1 MTAQAPA
8 QTTAPQMSARNWA
21 LLLLLG
27 TVWGGSYF
35 FARIAVSEMP
45 PLILVMFRVSIA
57 ALVLQAFLAVRGPS
71 FRIALPLAGS
81 FFVLALLNNV
91 IPFSLIFMGQTEVGA
106 GLASVLNATTPFWTA
121 ILANMLTADEK
132 LTPVKLTGIAFG
144 IAGTGVMIGPG
155 LLTGLGGP
163 LWAKLALIGGAVSYG
178 LAFIY
183 GRRFRGVPPT
193 VVATGQLTASTII
206 MIPLVLTLY
215 DPGNLFSFSGNIWA
229 AVIGLAVLST
239 AFAYLIYFRVLASAG
254 ATNASLVTFL
264 NPVSAILLGSL
275 VLGER
280 LTSFEIAG
288 MVLIATGLIII
299 DGRLLARIR

>member
-27 TVWGGSYF
+27 TLWGGSYF

-45 PLILVMFRVSIA
+45 PLMLVMFRVSIA

-155 LLTGLGGP
+155 LLNGLGGP

-193 VVATGQLTASTII
+193 LVATGQLTASTVI

-215 DPGNLFSFSGNIWA
+215 GPGNLFSFSGSIWA

-264 NPVSAILLGSL
+264 NPVSAIVLGSL

-280 LTSFEIAG
+280 LAPFEIAG

>member
-27 TVWGGSYF
+27 AVWGGSYF
-35 FARIAVSEMP
+35 FARIAVGEMP
-45 PLILVMFRVSIA
+45 PLMLVMFRVSIA
-57 ALVLQAFLAVRGPS
+57 ALVLQVFLAVRGPS

-155 LLTGLGGP
+155 LLNGLGGP

-193 VVATGQLTASTII
+193 LVATGQLTASTVI

-215 DPGNLFSFSGNIWA
+215 GPGNLFSFSGNIWA

-280 LTSFEIAG
+280 LTPFEIAG

>member
-45 PLILVMFRVSIA
+45 PLMLVMFRVSIA
-57 ALVLQAFLAVRGPS
+57 ALVLQAFLTVRGPS

-155 LLTGLGGP
+155 LLNGLGGP

-193 VVATGQLTASTII
+193 LVATGQLTASTVI

-215 DPGNLFSFSGNIWA
+215 GPGNLFSFSGNIWA

-280 LTSFEIAG
+280 LAPFEIAG

>member
-45 PLILVMFRVSIA
+45 PLMLVMFRVSIA

-178 LAFIY
+178 FAFIY

-280 LTSFEIAG
+280 LTPFEIAG